1 MNKKLQ
7 KLEIVNHQKSCKSTL
22 YQIFQYFVKH
32 ESCGFHHALEN
43 TEKLNMTKIIRENHI
58 TQSINPKTKTT

>member
-1 MNKKLQ
+1 MKQKLH

-32 ESCGFHHALEN
+32 ESCGFNHALEN
-43 TEKLNMTKIIRENHI
+43 TEKLIMTKLSERI
-58 TQSINPKTKTT
+58 T